1 MMTLQMILIAH
12 FMGYLHEEGDY
23 SLTEAGFYLS
33 LVLLGGMIGR
43 VGLAWISDQFAQKR
57 EQLLILVMLSTV
69 IFAISLPLILH
80 FKNLMII
87 YCFLFGFIALG
98 WYSLFITC
106 VTEKSNPHYVGLTV
120 SAALTINQ
128 LFIVIAPSLYGFMV
142 TILSSHQLAMD
153 SIAGIVALGAL
164 NLYRSTNKTC
174 D

>member
-1 MMTLQMILIAH
+1 
-12 FMGYLHEEGDY
+12 
-23 SLTEAGFYLS
+23 
-33 LVLLGGMIGR
+33 
-43 VGLAWISDQFAQKR
+43 
-57 EQLLILVMLSTV
+57 VMLSTV

-80 FKNLMII
+80 FKNFMII

-164 NLYRSTNKTC
+164 NLYRSTNKAC